1 MLSYRHI
8 FHAGNHADVLKHII
22 LQQTLLYFRQKE
34 TPFYYIDTHAG
45 GGIYALDSEQAQ
57 KSQESKTGVLSLFNN
72 VESVSPVISD
82 YQHLIRTINKD
93 NHQLSLYPGSPYIAE
108 LLLREIDRI
117 RLFEMHSTEIKILEK
132 HVQQW
137 ENEKRFLSQKRGKRI
152 IAIKKD
158 GFLGLKS
165 LLPPPSRRAV
175 VLIDP
180 SYEMKQDYQNV
191 IITLSDALKRFSTG
205 TYLVWYPI
213 LQRLES
219 RRFPGQL
226 KKITNSEWLNITLR
240 IAYPVPDGTGFVAS
254 GMFIVNPPWKLAQQ
268 MEQTMPILV
277 DLLKKDDGAEF
288 SIDYGTSSKKNKET
302 D

>member
-72 VESVSPVISD
+72 VESVSPAISD
-82 YQHLIRTINKD
+82 YLHLIRTINKD

-132 HVQQW
+132 DFVTEEVPMEVMDVLKQRILNG
-137 ENEKRFLSQKRGKRI
+137 ETELFCPKCESPLVVRIEKMYDIEYNLELVPRGYCSKCVFQ
-152 IAIKKD
+152 IK
-158 GFLGLKS
+158 
-165 LLPPPSRRAV
+165 
-175 VLIDP
+175 
-180 SYEMKQDYQNV
+180 
-191 IITLSDALKRFSTG
+191 
-205 TYLVWYPI
+205 
-213 LQRLES
+213 
-219 RRFPGQL
+219 
-226 KKITNSEWLNITLR
+226 
-240 IAYPVPDGTGFVAS
+240 
-254 GMFIVNPPWKLAQQ
+254 
-268 MEQTMPILV
+268 
-277 DLLKKDDGAEF
+277 
-288 SIDYGTSSKKNKET
+288 
-302 D
+302 

>member
-1 MLSYRHI
+1 MFSYRHI

-45 GGIYALDSEQAQ
+45 GGIYALDSEQAK

-72 VESVSPVISD
+72 VKSVSPAISD
-82 YQHLIRTINKD
+82 YQHLIKTINED

-132 HVQQW
+132 HIQQW
-137 ENEKRFLSQKRGKRI
+137 ENEKRFLSQNRGKRI

-175 VLIDP
+175 VLVDP

-191 IITLSDALKRFSTG
+191 IMMLSDALKRFSTG

-277 DLLKKDDGAEF
+277 DLLKKDEGAEF
-288 SIDYGTSSKKNKET
+288 SIDYGTSSKKSKET